1 MEPERKIEKLLR
13 EYAKKRRAD
22 AGEPSKMHPA
32 MRRILQGEVAR
43 RAPKEENSLSLW
55 QLFRQEW
62 AVLIGF
68 ALIIFFCA
76 SLLLPALSSAKRKA
90 QNITVL
96 NNLKEISL
104 AIQINADSNDGK
116 LPKSLNDLTNEL
128 ASDKILD
135 DPLTGKRI
143 IYVAGGATLA
153 DLSSNSVVAYSP
165 EDKNATA
172 RAVLFADG
180 RVALDTPEQFAK
192 DVEVASRRPALV
204 ARAENNTTTIE
215 QNSFQLNTSE
225 SARGAFAENSSPS
238 SKPVPVATET
248 AGEAASASSPTPVV
262 TVTGAL
268 AYNTSTN
275 SARRL
280 GGFGGFGGGGFGGNR
295 PAVGSPPVV
304 SSPVV
309 APPAAASLA
318 VANEPVGTGALF
330 FRNTAQQ
337 NSVAQNSD
345 RVELMNAIRAPN
357 QPVLANFQLQQN
369 GNAIRI
375 VDGDGSVYSG
385 FLLSSDTTEQTVL
398 KAKMAPAG
406 NSPVQAQRQPMM
418 SLNGTSQTAAGNLS
432 FRVIGM
438 NATLRQNVVF
448 AGSLS
453 AISNAPVIENN
464 SNALAEAPEQS
475 VVQQQQLLLSNVRV
489 TGTATIG
496 TTNQVNVNAIP
507 VTQ

>member
-128 ASDKILD
+128 AWDKILD

-172 RAVLFADG
+172 RAG
-180 RVALDTPEQFAK
+180 P
-192 DVEVASRRPALV
+192 
-204 ARAENNTTTIE
+204 IC
-215 QNSFQLNTSE
+215 
-225 SARGAFAENSSPS
+225 
-238 SKPVPVATET
+238 
-248 AGEAASASSPTPVV
+248 
-262 TVTGAL
+262 
-268 AYNTSTN
+268 
-275 SARRL
+275 
-280 GGFGGFGGGGFGGNR
+280 
-295 PAVGSPPVV
+295 
-304 SSPVV
+304 
-309 APPAAASLA
+309 
-318 VANEPVGTGALF
+318 
-330 FRNTAQQ
+330 
-337 NSVAQNSD
+337 
-345 RVELMNAIRAPN
+345 
-357 QPVLANFQLQQN
+357 
-369 GNAIRI
+369 
-375 VDGDGSVYSG
+375 
-385 FLLSSDTTEQTVL
+385 
-398 KAKMAPAG
+398 
-406 NSPVQAQRQPMM
+406 
-418 SLNGTSQTAAGNLS
+418 
-432 FRVIGM
+432 
-438 NATLRQNVVF
+438 
-448 AGSLS
+448 
-453 AISNAPVIENN
+453 
-464 SNALAEAPEQS
+464 
-475 VVQQQQLLLSNVRV
+475 
-489 TGTATIG
+489 
-496 TTNQVNVNAIP
+496 
-507 VTQ
+507 